1 LEKEVQIIADEIV
14 VIGRRLYDKGFV
26 ASNDGNISVRLTN
39 DRVLI
44 TPSGVSK
51 GFMKPADFIIT
62 DLNGQIISGDKKP
75 SSELQMHL
83 TVYQERP
90 DITAVCHAHTP
101 YATAFAVAGISIDEP
116 ALTEVVVSLG
126 SIPLVPFGVTGTP
139 ELSNNLRPYIKNHNA
154 FLLANHGA
162 LAIGKDLLTA
172 YYNLETL
179 EHTAHILFLARQLGG
194 AKTFTA
200 EQIEKLIERRDDFG
214 IDRKLGV

>member
-1 LEKEVQIIADEIV
+1 MEKEHEMCAEEIV
-14 VIGRRLYDKGFV
+14 AIGKRIYDKGFV
-26 ASNDGNISVRLTN
+26 ASNDGNISIRLKN
-39 DRVLI
+39 DLVMI

-51 GFMKPADFIIT
+51 GFMEISDLIIT
-62 DLNGQIISGDKKP
+62 DLRGNIVSGDKKP

-83 TVYQERP
+83 TIYQERP
-90 DITAVCHAHTP
+90 DINGVCHAHTP
-101 YATAFAVAGISIDEP
+101 YATAFAVAGISIEEP

-126 SIPLVPFGVTGTP
+126 GIPLVPFGVTGTP
-139 ELSNNLRPYIKNHNA
+139 ELSNNLRPFVKNHNA

-179 EHTAHILFLARQLGG
+179 EHTAHILYLARQLGG
-194 AKTFTA
+194 AKTFTP

-214 IDRKLGV
+214 IDRKLGM